1 MGNAMLSNDTTLDR
15 NDRFYIL
22 DLRAKERFVLD
33 NAFFNGYVKILGT
46 NALGVYCS
54 LCRHAD
60 KKQKSFPSVKLLS
73 VELNIHRTTVIDCIK
88 ALELFNI
95 IKKVRVGKMCTNRY
109 YLLDKKYWVRTDDE
123 ILMSPLATSLE
134 NGEVGSRYFRG
145 LLTRLQRSVD
155 ATSSRKETQKKG
167 KTKETVKEFEKNEKQ
182 LSPEER
188 DRRMTEIKALI
199 GSWNPTM
206 KR

>member
-1 MGNAMLSNDTTLDR
+1 MARPIRSNDSIDE
-15 NDRFYIL
+15 NDRFYIR

-73 VELNIHRTTVIDCIK
+73 KELNIHRTTIIDCNK

-95 IKKVRVGKMCTNRY
+95 IKIVRLGKMCTNRY
-109 YLLDKKYWVRTDDE
+109 YLLDKKYWVRIGDE
-123 ILMSPLATSLE
+123 ILMSSLATSLE

-145 LLTRLQRSVD
+145 LLTRLQKS
-155 ATSSRKETQKKG
+155 AQTTSNRKETQKKG
-167 KTKETVKEFEKNEKQ
+167 NTKETVKAFEKKEKQ
-182 LSPEER
+182 LSPEEQ